1 MLNKTKISKI
11 LLILSILGLSSS
23 LALGLSS
30 CQLKSESILKD
41 PITVRDFKLDTYVSV
56 SIYDNVDSSIARSTI
71 DLCDKYENIF
81 SMQKDTSVLWQVNHN
96 KTTTIPADLGKA
108 IKIALNYSNKTD
120 GAFQITI
127 GGVSSLWDFSS
138 GKKIIPDENS
148 IKEAL
153 ATVDDTKVNVKP
165 LDSNKPDGD
174 WTIEKP
180 EKTMIDLGGVAKGY
194 IADRLKEYL
203 ISKSVKHAII
213 NLGGNVVCL
222 GGKGDNDFK
231 IGIQKPFANE
241 GTTATTLSLSNKSS
255 VSSGIYERYFIGDDG
270 NFYHHILDPKTGYPY
285 KNNIYQVT
293 IISDDSV
300 TGDCLSTICY
310 VLGLEK
316 GMALIES
323 MDNIEAIFIT
333 SDQELHYS
341 SGAKQYAIH

>member
-11 LLILSILGLSSS
+11 LLASSVLALSASLAFGLS
-23 LALGLSS
+23 G
-30 CQLKSESILKD
+30 CQPKNGGILNN
-41 PITVRDFKLDTYVSV
+41 PITANDFKLDTYVSV
-56 SIYDNVDSSIARSTI
+56 SIYDNVDPSLARSTV
-71 DLCDKYENIF
+71 DLCDKYEDIF
-81 SMQKDTSVLWQVNHN
+81 SMQKETSVLWQVNHN

-108 IKIALNYSNKTD
+108 IKIALDYSSKTD

-138 GKKIIPDENS
+138 GKKIVPDENS

-153 ATVDDTKVNVKP
+153 PTVDDSKVKVSP
-165 LDSNKPDGD
+165 LDSNNPDGD

-180 EKTMIDLGGVAKGY
+180 EKTMIDMGAVAKGY

-203 ISKSVKHAII
+203 ISKSVKHAVI

-222 GGKGDNDFK
+222 GGKGDSDFK

-241 GTTATTLSLSNKSS
+241 GTIATTLSLSNKSS

-270 NFYHHILDPKTGYPY
+270 KFYHHILDPKTGYPY

-323 MDNIEAIFIT
+323 MNNIEAIFIT
-333 SDQELHYS
+333 NDQELHYS
-341 SGAKQYAIH
+341 SGAKQYVIH